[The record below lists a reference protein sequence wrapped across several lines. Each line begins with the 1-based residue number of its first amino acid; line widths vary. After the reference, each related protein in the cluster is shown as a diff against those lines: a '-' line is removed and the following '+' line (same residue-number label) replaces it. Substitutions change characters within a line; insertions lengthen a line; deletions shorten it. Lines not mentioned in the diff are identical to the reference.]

1 MNRRTAL
8 WQTMGFIGLSAQASW
23 PQLTSKITL
32 QNPKDQRFY
41 VGACDWSIGQ
51 SSKIEA
57 FDVAKTIGLDG
68 IQVNMGSAKNDM
80 HLRQKDLQKAWR
92 AAAKRTGVRIGGLA
106 LGEMNNVPYKSDPRA
121 EQWVQESVDVAR
133 ALGAK
138 NILLAFFNKGDLKND
153 PQGTKV
159 VIERLKAVAP
169 KAEKAGVVL
178 AIESWLSAEEHMAI
192 IEAVAS
198 PAVKVYYDVCNSTVM
213 GYNILKEIR
222 WLGQQKQI
230 CEFHFKENSYL
241 LGQGKVNYPEVRK
254 ALDDIQY
261 RGWVHIEGAV
271 PEGKNLLESYTYNNK
286 FVREVLG

>member
-1 MNRRTAL
+1 MNRRAAL
-8 WQTMGFIGLSAQASW
+8 RQTLGIIGLSS
-23 PQLTSKITL
+23 PITGSILDSKINL
-32 QNPKDQRFY
+32 QNLNDQRFR

-57 FDVAKTIGLDG
+57 FEVAKTIGLDG
-68 IQVNMGSAKNDM
+68 IQVNMGSEKNDM
-80 HLRQKDLQKAWR
+80 HLRRKDQQKAWR
-92 AAAKRTGVRIGGLA
+92 EAARKTGVRIGGLA
-106 LGEMNNVPYKSDPRA
+106 LGELNNIPYKSDPRA
-121 EQWVQESVDVAR
+121 EQWVQDSVEVAK
-133 ALGAK
+133 AIGAK

-178 AIESWLSAEEHMAI
+178 AIESWLSAEEHMTI

-213 GYNILKEIR
+213 GYDILKEIR

-230 CEFHFKENSYL
+230 CEFHFKENSFL

-254 ALDDIQY
+254 AMDAIGY

-271 PEGKNLLESYTYNNK
+271 PEGKTMLESYTYNNK
-286 FVREVLG
+286 FVREILA

>member
-8 WQTMGFIGLSAQASW
+8 RQTLGFIGLSTTASL
-23 PQLTSKITL
+23 PVLNAKSSL
-32 QNPKDQRFY
+32 QNPNNQRFR

-68 IQVNMGSAKNDM
+68 IQVNLGSEKNDM
-80 HLRQKDLQKAWR
+80 HLRRKDLQKAWR
-92 AAAKRTGVRIGGLA
+92 EAAKRTGVQIGGLA
-106 LGEMNNVPYKSDPRA
+106 LGELNNIPYKSDPRA
-121 EQWVQESVDVAR
+121 EQWVQDSVGVAK

-153 PQGTKV
+153 PQGTQV

-169 KAEKAGVVL
+169 KAEKAGIVL

-192 IEAVAS
+192 IDAVAS

-213 GYNILKEIR
+213 GYDILKEIR
-222 WLGQQKQI
+222 WLGKQKQI

-254 ALDDIQY
+254 AIDAIQY
-261 RGWVHIEGAV
+261 GGWVHIEGAV
-271 PEGKNLLESYTYNNK
+271 PEGKNMLESYTYNNK
-286 FVREVLG
+286 FVREILA

>member
-8 WQTMGFIGLSAQASW
+8 RQTLGFMGLSPHLAAPLSAF
-23 PQLTSKITL
+23 KINL
-32 QNPKDQRFY
+32 QNRKDQRFR

-68 IQVNMGSAKNDM
+68 IQVNMGSEKNDM
-80 HLRQKDLQKAWR
+80 HLRRKDLQKAWR
-92 AAAKRTGVRIGGLA
+92 EAAKRTGVQIGGLA
-106 LGEMNNVPYKSDPRA
+106 LGELNNIPYKSDPRA
-121 EQWVQESVDVAR
+121 EQWVQDSVDVAR

-153 PQGTKV
+153 PQGRTV

-169 KAEKAGVVL
+169 KAEKAGIVL
-178 AIESWLSAEEHMAI
+178 AIESWLSAEEHMEI
-192 IEAVAS
+192 IEAVGS
-198 PAVKVYYDVCNSTVM
+198 PALKVYYDVCNSTVM

-222 WLGQQKQI
+222 WLGKQNQI
-230 CEFHFKENSYL
+230 CEFHFKENSFL

-261 RGWVHIEGAV
+261 RGWIHIEGAV

-286 FVREVLG
+286 FVRDILS

>member
-8 WQTMGFIGLSAQASW
+8 QQTLGLIGLSTTASL
-23 PQLTSKITL
+23 PVLNAKSNL
-32 QNPKDQRFY
+32 QNPNHQRFR

-68 IQVNMGSAKNDM
+68 IQVNMGSEKNDM
-80 HLRQKDLQKAWR
+80 HLRRKDLQKAWR
-92 AAAKRTGVRIGGLA
+92 EAAKRTGVQIGGLA
-106 LGEMNNVPYKSDPRA
+106 LGELNNIPYKSDPRA
-121 EQWVQESVDVAR
+121 EQWVQDSVGVAK

-169 KAEKAGVVL
+169 KAEKAGIVL
-178 AIESWLSAEEHMAI
+178 AVESWLSAEEHMAI
-192 IEAVAS
+192 IDAVAS

-213 GYNILKEIR
+213 GYDILKEIR
-222 WLGQQKQI
+222 WLGKQKQI

-254 ALDDIQY
+254 AIDDIQY
-261 RGWVHIEGAV
+261 GGWVHIEGAV
-271 PEGKNLLESYTYNNK
+271 PEGKNMLESYTYNNK
-286 FVREVLG
+286 FVREILA

>member
-8 WQTMGFIGLSAQASW
+8 RQTLGFLGVST
-23 PQLTSKITL
+23 QLAFPESTYKSSL
-32 QNPKDQRFY
+32 QSLKDKRFLI
-41 VGACDWSIGQ
+41 GACDWSIGQ
-51 SSKIEA
+51 SSKLEA

-68 IQVNMGSAKNDM
+68 IQVNMGSEKNDM
-80 HLRQKDLQKAWR
+80 HLRRQDQQKAWR
-92 AAAKRTGVRIGGLA
+92 EAAKRTGVRIGGLA
-106 LGEMNNVPYKSDPRA
+106 LGELNNVPYKSDPRA
-121 EQWVQESVDVAR
+121 EQWVQDSVDVAR

-153 PQGTKV
+153 PEGTRV
-159 VIERLKAVAP
+159 VIERLKAVAL

-192 IEAVAS
+192 IDAVGS

-222 WLGQQKQI
+222 WLGKQKQI
-230 CEFHFKENSYL
+230 CEFHFKENSFL

-254 ALDDIQY
+254 AMDDIQY
-261 RGWVHIEGAV
+261 QGWVHIEGAV
-271 PEGKNLLESYTYNNK
+271 PEGKNMLESYTYNNK
-286 FVREVLG
+286 FVREILS